1 MISVKEK
8 VAYGLGDTAS
18 NFIFQ
23 TVMLFLTYY
32 YTDIVGLNP
41 ATVGSMFLL
50 IRLIDAVTDPL
61 MGSLADR
68 TRTRWGSYRPYLL
81 WLALPF
87 AIISVLAFTTPDT
100 DYQGKLMYAVTSYI
114 ALMLMYTAINIP
126 YSALGGVITSDPD
139 ERVSVQSYRFI
150 FAMIGGLI
158 VSSFTL
164 PLVGYLGEGDDAK
177 GYQLTM
183 LVMGVVGMCLFL
195 LCFAG
200 TQERLKP
207 EKPLSMPLIAQL
219 KSVWRND
226 QCRILCLVSVVLL
239 TGILLRNSLTI
250 YYVKYVLNRPE
261 DVTLFVT
268 IGMVGGLIGCAFA
281 HPLAKRLG
289 KIRLYILLQLG
300 AGAACLVNFFIPVNL
315 WLVALAV
322 HFVWGFLLQMSS
334 PLLWA
339 KMADVTDYGEAQ
351 TGVRLTGVTFS
362 TIVFFIKVGVALG
375 SAMSGW
381 LLAFYGYEAGS
392 VTEDVSNGI
401 AFSFCILPALMS
413 VLVVII
419 MRWYTLDTQ
428 RVEAAQQQIQAARL
442 SATH

>member
-1 MISVKEK
+1 MISIKEK

-50 IRLIDAVTDPL
+50 VRLIDAVTDPL

-126 YSALGGVITSDPD
+126 YCALGGVMTADP
-139 ERVSVQSYRFI
+139 EQRVAIQSYRFV

-158 VSSFTL
+158 VTSFTL
-164 PLVGYLGEGDDAK
+164 PLVDALGDGDDAK

-183 LVMGVVGMCLFL
+183 LLMGVVGMVLFL

-200 TQERLKP
+200 TEERLKP
-207 EKPLSMPLIAQL
+207 EKPLSMPLSEQL
-219 KSVWRND
+219 KSVLRND
-226 QCRILCLVSVVLL
+226 QCRVLCLLSVVLL
-239 TGILLRNSLTI
+239 TGILLRNSLAI

-281 HPLAKRLG
+281 LPLSKKLG
-289 KIRLYILLQLG
+289 KIRLYVLLQIG
-300 AGAACLVNFFIPVNL
+300 SAIACVVNYFIPVNMWIL
-315 WLVALAV
+315 ALVI

-339 KMADVTDYGEAQ
+339 KMADVADYGEAQ
-351 TGVRLTGVTFS
+351 SGVRLTGVTYS
-362 TIVFFIKVGVALG
+362 TVVFFIKVGVALG

-381 LLAFYGYEAGS
+381 LLAFYGYEAG
-392 VTEDVSNGI
+392 TVSEHVNNGI

-419 MRWYTLDTQ
+419 MRWYTLDNQ
-428 RVEAAQQQIQAARL
+428 QVEAIQQQIQAARL

>member
-1 MISVKEK
+1 MSVKEK

-50 IRLIDAVTDPL
+50 VRLIDAVTDPL

-81 WLALPF
+81 WMAVPF
-87 AIISVLAFTTPDT
+87 AVISVLAFTTPDT
-100 DYQGKLMYAVTSYI
+100 DYQGKLTYAVTSYI

-126 YSALGGVITSDPD
+126 YSALGGVITADPN
-139 ERVSVQSYRFI
+139 ERVAVQSYRFI
-150 FAMIGGLI
+150 FAMIGGLF
-158 VSSFTL
+158 VTSFTL
-164 PLVGYLGEGDDAK
+164 PLVSKFGGGDDAK

-183 LVMGVVGMCLFL
+183 LLMGVLGMFLFL

-200 TQERLKP
+200 TKERLKP
-207 EKPLSMPLIAQL
+207 EKPLLMPLKEQL
-219 KSVWRND
+219 KAVWRND

-239 TGILLRNSLTI
+239 TGILLRNSLAI
-250 YYVKYVLNRPE
+250 YYVKYVLNRPD

-268 IGMVGGLIGCAFA
+268 TGMVGGLIGCAFA
-281 HPLAKRLG
+281 HPLAKRFG
-289 KIRLYILLQLG
+289 KIKLYVGLQLG
-300 AGAACLVNFFIPVNL
+300 AALACMVNYFIPVNM
-315 WLVALAV
+315 WLMALLV
-322 HFVWGFLLQMSS
+322 HFVWGFLLQMTS

-351 TGVRLTGVTFS
+351 SGVRLTGVTFS
-362 TIVFFIKVGVALG
+362 TIVFFIKFGVALG
-375 SAMSGW
+375 SALSGW
-381 LLAFYGYEAGS
+381 LLAVYGYQAGQ
-392 VTEDVSNGI
+392 VTEQVNDGI
-401 AFSFCILPALMS
+401 AFSFCILPAIMS

-419 MRWYTLDTQ
+419 MRWYTLDAKQ
-428 RVEAAQQQIQAARL
+428 LEATQQQIQAARL

>member
-1 MISVKEK
+1 MISIKEK

-50 IRLIDAVTDPL
+50 VRLIDAVTDPL

-100 DYQGKLMYAVTSYI
+100 DYQGKLVYAVTSYI

-126 YSALGGVITSDPD
+126 YCALGGVMTADP
-139 ERVSVQSYRFI
+139 EQRVAIQSYRFI

-158 VSSFTL
+158 VTSFTL
-164 PLVGYLGEGDDAK
+164 PLVDAFGDGDDAK

-183 LVMGVVGMCLFL
+183 LLMGVVGMVLFL

-200 TQERLKP
+200 TEERLKP
-207 EKPLSMPLIAQL
+207 EKPLSMPLSEQL
-219 KSVWRND
+219 KSVLRND
-226 QCRILCLVSVVLL
+226 QCRVLCLVSVVLL
-239 TGILLRNSLTI
+239 TGILLRNSLAI

-281 HPLAKRLG
+281 HPLAKKLG
-289 KIRLYILLQLG
+289 KIRLYVLLQIG
-300 AGAACLVNFFIPVNL
+300 SAIACVVNYFIPINM
-315 WLVALAV
+315 WIFALVI

-339 KMADVTDYGEAQ
+339 KMADVADYGEAQ
-351 TGVRLTGVTFS
+351 SGVRLTGVTYS
-362 TIVFFIKVGVALG
+362 TVVFFIKVGVALG

-381 LLAFYGYEAGS
+381 LLAFYGYEAG
-392 VTEDVSNGI
+392 TVSEHVNSGI

-428 RVEAAQQQIQAARL
+428 QVEAAQQQIQAARL

>member
-1 MISVKEK
+1 MISIKEK

-50 IRLIDAVTDPL
+50 VRLIDAVTDPL

-100 DYQGKLMYAVTSYI
+100 DYQGKLVYAVTSYI

-126 YSALGGVITSDPD
+126 YCALGGVMTADP
-139 ERVSVQSYRFI
+139 EQRVAIQSYRFI

-158 VSSFTL
+158 VTSFTL
-164 PLVGYLGEGDDAK
+164 PLVDALGDGDDAK

-183 LVMGVVGMCLFL
+183 LLMGVVGMVLFL

-200 TQERLKP
+200 TEERLKP
-207 EKPLSMPLIAQL
+207 EKPLSMPLSEQL
-219 KSVWRND
+219 KSVLRND
-226 QCRILCLVSVVLL
+226 QCRVLCLVSVVLL
-239 TGILLRNSLTI
+239 TGILLRNSLAI

-281 HPLAKRLG
+281 HPLAKKLG
-289 KIRLYILLQLG
+289 KIRLYVLLQIG
-300 AGAACLVNFFIPVNL
+300 SAIACVVNYFIPINM
-315 WLVALAV
+315 WIFALVI

-339 KMADVTDYGEAQ
+339 KMADVADYGEAQ
-351 TGVRLTGVTFS
+351 SGVRLTGVTYS
-362 TIVFFIKVGVALG
+362 TVVFFIKVGVALG

-381 LLAFYGYEAGS
+381 LLAFYGYEAG
-392 VTEDVSNGI
+392 TVSEHVNSGI

-428 RVEAAQQQIQAARL
+428 QVEAAQQQIQAARL